1 MPTPKPPQLKSI
13 INNSYSNISNY
24 KVACIVKMKDGKI
37 FKGVNVENPSFK
49 DGMCAEQVAIGT
61 AISEGYKKGDFETI
75 YIMVGT
81 NNISDLKY
89 LDEYVIT
96 EFFEPEKTVVI
107 YTLDEESRVLK
118 VGNLYNNIYY
128 CSIIFYITNNFN

>member
-1 MPTPKPPQLKSI
+1 MISELKRLLSNSHSPYDEKCFASI
-13 INNSYSNISNY
+13 
-24 KVACIVKMKDGKI
+24 VVMKDGKTFGGVTVKNAI
-37 FKGVNVENPSFK
+37 FR
-49 DGMCAEQVAIGT
+49 DGIYAEQIAIAR
-61 AISEGYKKGDFETI
+61 AITEGYKKGDFETI

-96 EFFEPEKTVVI
+96 EFFEPEKTVII

-118 VGNLYNNIYY
+118 VGNLYNNIY
-128 CSIIFYITNNFN
+128 